1 MKFSIAA
8 VASLVSAVT
17 AATLPSAFT
26 LVADGGKTV
35 LTDGENLFIG
45 GNTTQYE
52 IAILQS
58 GANGAVTFTSKTES
72 PTGWQNLYIVQNEVE
87 PVGLTRPHSGAIP
100 EGATIN
106 GFGVNDDGYF
116 TNGDKAWF
124 ATDAGDAPAKKVYW
138 YGAHNAE
145 FGGANL
151 WVKEFKQ

>member
-8 VASLVSAVT
+8 VASLISAVT

-35 LTDGENLFIG
+35 LTDGESLFIG
-45 GNTTQYE
+45 GNASEYE

-58 GANGAVTFTSKTES
+58 GANGAVTFTSTNET
-72 PTGWQNLYIVQNEVE
+72 PTGWQNLYIVENEVE
-87 PVGLTRPHSGAIP
+87 PVGMTRPHSAALP
-100 EGATIN
+100 EGATAN

-124 ATDAGDAPAKKVYW
+124 AVAAGNDPAKRVYW
-138 YGAHNAE
+138 YGSHNGA
-145 FGGANL
+145 FGSANL